1 MTGGVATGVGVGSV
15 VVTEAGEVAGVMW
28 YELGFKRLRDE
39 RHSKK
44 EKKECG
50 GSELAPILL
59 PFPFKYIISVQ

>member
-1 MTGGVATGVGVGSV
+1 ML
-15 VVTEAGEVAGVMW
+15 